1 MLTALEA
8 VGLAHG
14 RLQLAIGFSGGLDS
28 TVLLHVAC
36 KVADELEAPEPIA
49 IHIHH
54 GLQDAAESWA
64 HHCERVATGLGARFQ
79 LERVHIERTG
89 GESLEAIAREAR
101 MQVFTAIDADAVL
114 LGHHRDDQVETVLFN
129 ALRGSGLAGLSG
141 IPPVRALPGGRPLL
155 RPFLG
160 LPRSQLREYAM
171 RHALTW
177 VEDPSNDFGGI
188 RRNHLRNTVLP
199 LVEAQIP
206 QARPALARLADHA
219 AEAQRIADDLADL
232 DAAAHSDE
240 RGLRC
245 RALADLPPYRARNLL
260 RRQLAAAGL
269 KMPDAARLDEMLR
282 QLTGDGRPQILHDG
296 HVVTRRQ
303 GRLVI
308 RPDKPA

>member
-1 MLTALEA
+1 MLAALEA

-14 RLQLAIGFSGGLDS
+14 RLQVAVGFSGGLDS

-36 KVADELEAPEPIA
+36 TVADELEAPEPLA
-49 IHIHH
+49 VHIHH

-64 HHCERVATGLGARFQ
+64 HHCQRVASALGAGFM
-79 LERVHIERTG
+79 LERVTLEREG
-89 GESLEAIAREAR
+89 GDSLEAVAREAR
-101 MQVFTAIDADAVL
+101 MQVFNTIDADAVL

-129 ALRGSGLAGLSG
+129 ALRGTGLAGLSG
-141 IPPVRALPGGRPLL
+141 IPSVRALPGGRPLL

-171 RHALTW
+171 RNALTW

-199 LVEAQIP
+199 LVEAQMP
-206 QARPALARLADHA
+206 QARPALARLAEHA

-232 DAAAHSDE
+232 DTAANTDD

-245 RALADLPPYRARNLL
+245 RALAELPPHRARNLL
-260 RRQLAAAGL
+260 RRQLAQAGL
-269 KMPDAARLDEMLR
+269 RMPDAARLDEMLR
-282 QLTGDGRPQILHDG
+282 QLGGDGRPELLHDG

-308 RPDKPA
+308 RPV

>member
-49 IHIHH
+49 VHIHH

-64 HHCERVATGLGARFQ
+64 HHCERVADALGAGFLLQRVT
-79 LERVHIERTG
+79 LERAG
-89 GESLEAIAREAR
+89 GDSLEAIARDAR
-101 MQVFTAIDADAVL
+101 MRVFAAIDADAVL

-129 ALRGSGLAGLSG
+129 ALRGTGLAGLSG

-160 LPRSQLREYAM
+160 LARSHLREYAM
-171 RHALTW
+171 RRELTW

-199 LVEAQIP
+199 LVEAQMP

-232 DAAAHSDE
+232 DAAAHTDQ

-245 RALADLPPYRARNLL
+245 RALLELPPHRARNLL
-260 RRQLAAAGL
+260 RRQLSQAGL
-269 KMPDAARLDEMLR
+269 LMPDAARLDEMLR
-282 QLTGDGRPQILHDG
+282 QLSGAGRPQILHDG
-296 HVVTRRQ
+296 HIVTRRQ
-303 GRLVI
+303 GRLLI
-308 RPDKPA
+308 QPA